1 MNNINIKIT
10 DSWAKITFSKP
21 PLNIFSIE
29 DLIFLEKTLQ
39 DLKNQKTLRM
49 IIFESDQQIFSAG
62 VDIADHLPEKAPEL
76 IKAFNKL
83 IFTMIDL
90 EIPTLALVK
99 SGCFGG
105 GSEFALFCDFVLAS
119 ENAFFAQPEIKLA
132 CFPPLSITHFAY
144 LTGNK
149 KALEIILTGEKLLS
163 KDALA
168 AGLVN
173 HVFSEEEFDLK
184 ADKFVNSI
192 IQNSS
197 SVIRT
202 TLNTYKKINYAGLKE
217 KIEFAEKIFLE
228 DLLKLHDYAEGTN
241 SFIEKRVPVWKD
253 C

>member
-76 IKAFNKL
+76 IKAFHKL

>member
-29 DLIFLEKTLQ
+29 DLIFLDKTLQ
-39 DLKNQKTLRM
+39 ELKNQKTLRM

-76 IKAFNKL
+76 IKAFHKL

-132 CFPPLSITHFAY
+132 CFPPLSITHLTY

-149 KALEIILTGEKLLS
+149 KALELILTGEKLLS

-173 HVFSEEEFDLK
+173 HVFSEEEFDK
-184 ADKFVNSI
+184 KTDEFINSI

-217 KIEFAEKIFLE
+217 KIEFAEKVFLE
-228 DLLKLHDYAEGTN
+228 ELLKLHDYAEGTN